1 MAKKSIPLPKRQEVA
16 NKGDFGKLL
25 IAGGS
30 RGMAGAVCLAARA
43 AGRSGAGLV
52 KVGVPEPIWDVV
64 AAKLDEAITT
74 GLPATRNGALAEKA
88 LDALMEA
95 VEWADV
101 VVLGPGLG
109 TDRQTVSVVR
119 EATRQITKPLVLDA
133 DGLNAFASR
142 VGQLGR
148 MQSAL
153 KDRPLVL
160 TPHPGEM
167 ARLLNGSWTGPL
179 SHQKKAKRGPP
190 RTPRAP
196 RSDRKVNPLTPKH
209 VQADREG
216 AARTCARAAKAVV
229 LLKGAGTIV
238 TDGRRRYVNK
248 TGNPGMATGGSGD
261 VLAGLLGALIGQ
273 GLDAYEATCLAA
285 HLHGFAGDLAA
296 RRLTEWSLVAG
307 DLIDELPNAFYAYQH
322 GEED

>member
-1 MAKKSIPLPKRQEVA
+1 VAKKSNLPPLPARAKDA
-16 NKGDFGKLL
+16 NKGDCGKLL
-25 IAGGS
+25 IVGGS

-52 KVGVPEPIWDVV
+52 KVAVPEAIWDLV
-64 AAKLDEAITT
+64 ATKLDESVTA
-74 GLPATRNGALAEKA
+74 GLPATRNGSLSEKA
-88 LDALMEA
+88 LDVLLEA
-95 VEWADV
+95 AAWADV

-109 TDRQTVSVVR
+109 TEQQTLAAVR
-119 EATRQITKPLVLDA
+119 EATRRIAKPLVLDA

-148 MQSAL
+148 MQSAQ
-153 KDRPLVL
+153 KDRSLVL

-167 ARLLNGSWTGPL
+167 ARLLNGSWTAPL
-179 SHQKKAKRGPP
+179 PRRKKA
-190 RTPRAP
+190 
-196 RSDRKVNPLTPKH
+196 RKTGLSPKA

-216 AARTCARAAKAVV
+216 AAKTCARMSKAVV

-273 GLDAYEATCLAA
+273 GMDAYGASCLAA

-296 RRLTEWSLVAG
+296 RRLTPWSLVAG
-307 DLIDELPNAFYAYQH
+307 DLVDELPNAFYAYLR
-322 GEED
+322 GEDQD

>member
-1 MAKKSIPLPKRQEVA
+1 MAKKSIPLPERREDA

-25 IAGGS
+25 IVGGS

-43 AGRSGAGLV
+43 AGRSGSGLV
-52 KVGVPEPIWDVV
+52 KVAAPEPIWDVV
-64 AAKLDEAITT
+64 ATKLDEAITM
-74 GLPATRNGALAEKA
+74 GLPATRNGSFAEKA
-88 LDALMEA
+88 LDALLEA
-95 VEWADV
+95 TEWADV

-109 TDRQTVSVVR
+109 TDRQTVAVVR
-119 EATRQITKPLVLDA
+119 EATRRITKPLVLDA

-148 MQSAL
+148 MRNAL

-167 ARLLNGSWTGPL
+167 ARLLSGSWETPL
-179 SHQKKAKRGPP
+179 RKQKKAKRGPP
-190 RTPRAP
+190 RTRRAP
-196 RSDRKVNPLTPKH
+196 RLDSKTGSLTPKH
-209 VQADREG
+209 VQADRDG

-261 VLAGLLGALIGQ
+261 VLAGLLGSLIGQ
-273 GLDAYEATCLAA
+273 GMDAYEATCLAA

-322 GEED
+322 GEDD